1 MKNATLTVT
10 FNAEKLDALEF
21 HMSRKDTD
29 LQEELNDT
37 VQKLYEKYVP
47 QATVNIWMIKY
58 PVSQRYGS
66 GRGVR
71 PVPQLLP
78 KVPSIRRNHKIPYS
92 SKNEA
97 AFITGQKKLPCTRPV
112 LPPVC
117 PCVGFCGRGWHLYT
131 LAGALRTVGRM

>member
-47 QATVNIWMIKY
+47 QATREYLDDKISREPKVRELSLIHISHN
-58 PVSQRYGS
+58 SQR
-66 GRGVR
+66 
-71 PVPQLLP
+71 
-78 KVPSIRRNHKIPYS
+78 
-92 SKNEA
+92 
-97 AFITGQKKLPCTRPV
+97 
-112 LPPVC
+112 
-117 PCVGFCGRGWHLYT
+117 GFRIH
-131 LAGALRTVGRM
+131 APES

>member
-47 QATVNIWMIKY
+47 QATREYIDDK
-58 PVSQRYGS
+58 VSRDAAGKD
-66 GRGVR
+66 RPRRPVR
-71 PVPQLLP
+71 PAA
-78 KVPSIRRNHKIPYS
+78 RRSEEES
-92 SKNEA
+92 SEKTLAGGNAE
-97 AFITGQKKLPCTRPV
+97 P
-112 LPPVC
+112 LPPV
-117 PCVGFCGRGWHLYT
+117 
-131 LAGALRTVGRM
+131 

>member
-47 QATVNIWMIKY
+47 QATREYLDDKI
-58 PVSQRYGS
+58 SRE
-66 GRGVR
+66 
-71 PVPQLLP
+71 P
-78 KVPSIRRNHKIPYS
+78 KVRERPRRPTRAGSFFRRFHPSGGIIRY
-92 SKNEA
+92 
-97 AFITGQKKLPCTRPV
+97 
-112 LPPVC
+112 
-117 PCVGFCGRGWHLYT
+117 
-131 LAGALRTVGRM
+131 RTVQRMRRHLSPDKRSCHALAPCCPLCALVWAFVGGGGICIPLQVL

>member
-47 QATVNIWMIKY
+47 QATREYLDDRISREGAAKPARPRRQAEESHARN
-58 PVSQRYGS
+58 QTCQELGQAGS
-66 GRGVR
+66 V
-71 PVPQLLP
+71 
-78 KVPSIRRNHKIPYS
+78 
-92 SKNEA
+92 
-97 AFITGQKKLPCTRPV
+97 
-112 LPPVC
+112 
-117 PCVGFCGRGWHLYT
+117 
-131 LAGALRTVGRM
+131 